1 MEKVNMK
8 RAIILLIVIAAF
20 LIAAPLTGSAIA
32 ESTSDELAKETKE
45 AYEAFKAYM
54 IDKKNDAVAHGKDL
68 LKKTD
73 AEVDKL
79 QAKAD
84 EASGDAKDAYK
95 ETIDDLKEK
104 RAVAGEKL
112 DELGN
117 ASADSWDD
125 AKEGFT
131 EAYKALYDA
140 YKKAVANFK

>member
-1 MEKVNMK
+1 MK
-8 RAIILLIVIAAF
+8 HATALLLLVTALLIAV
-20 LIAAPLTGSAIA
+20 PLAGPALGET
-32 ESTSDELAKETKE
+32 TSEDLARETKE

-84 EASGDAKDAYK
+84 QATGDAKVAYQK
-95 ETIDDLKEK
+95 EIENLKEK
-104 RAVAGEKL
+104 RAVAAKKL
-112 DELGN
+112 DELGD

-131 EAYKALYDA
+131 EAYQALYDA
-140 YKKAVANFK
+140 YKEAVANFE

>member
-1 MEKVNMK
+1 MK
-8 RAIILLIVIAAF
+8 RATIFLTLIIAF
-20 LIAAPLTGSAIA
+20 LIAVPLTGSAIA
-32 ESTSDELAKETKE
+32 ETTSDELAKETKE

-73 AEVDKL
+73 AAVDQL
-79 QAKAD
+79 QVKAD
-84 EASGDAKDAYK
+84 EASGDAQKTYQ
-95 ETIDDLKEK
+95 ESIDDLKEK
-104 RAVAGEKL
+104 RAVAAEKL
-112 DELGN
+112 DNLGN

-131 EAYKALYDA
+131 EAYEALYDA